1 MPGAATAAIA
11 ASRGL
16 TRPLT
21 EAERSGHFQSAKD
34 FKDFMGP
41 ATQRGG
47 PERDWHHVVEKIHAD
62 GTDQFPAERLHSVE
76 NMVAVPR
83 GAHQLRDGLTS
94 VFSKKDPE
102 GGDDYG
108 NGFFPRVR
116 VLFLVWC

>member
-1 MPGAATAAIA
+1 
-11 ASRGL
+11 
-16 TRPLT
+16 
-21 EAERSGHFQSAKD
+21 
-34 FKDFMGP
+34 MGP

-108 NGFFPRVR
+108 NGFSTSTSPFFGL
-116 VLFLVWC
+116 VLSRDRRRPFRMRRGGTARRQFHLP

>member
-1 MPGAATAAIA
+1 
-11 ASRGL
+11 
-16 TRPLT
+16 
-21 EAERSGHFQSAKD
+21 
-34 FKDFMGP
+34 MGP

-102 GGDDYG
+102 GGMITAMA
-108 NGFFPRVR
+108 FFHEYES
-116 VLFLVWC
+116 FFWFGAE